1 MSMQASEFKQLF
13 LPLSRQ
19 IYWMAWRLTGNAE
32 EAEDLTQEV
41 YAQLWTKR
49 ESLSGISNPI
59 AYCSVLVRN
68 LYLNQTRKQR
78 LETTD
83 MIGVN
88 AVGDIYSLEDALV
101 EKQACEQ
108 VMRLI
113 GQLPEQQ
120 RKIVT
125 MHDVEGCSNE
135 EIRQQTGLASTHIR
149 VLLSR
154 ARKTIRQLFKN

>member
-1 MSMQASEFKQLF
+1 MQSSEFKQLF

-49 ESLSGISNPI
+49 ESLSGISKPK
-59 AYCSVLVRN
+59 AYCSILVRN
-68 LYLNQTRKQR
+68 IYLNQVRRQQIV
-78 LETTD
+78 TTD
-83 MIGVN
+83 I
-88 AVGDIYSLEDALV
+88 VGDHAYADGLSLEDAV
-101 EKQACEQ
+101 DQKQACEQ

-113 GQLPEQQ
+113 GQLPDQQ
-120 RKIVT
+120 RKVVT
-125 MHDVEGCSNE
+125 LHDVEGRSNE
-135 EIRQQTGLASTHIR
+135 EIRQQTGLNSTHIR

>member
-1 MSMQASEFKQLF
+1 MQASEFKQLF

-19 IYWMAWRLTGNAE
+19 IYWKAWRLTGNAE

-59 AYCSVLVRN
+59 AYCGVLVRN
-68 LYLNQTRKQR
+68 LYLNQVRKQR
-78 LETTD
+78 VETTEMARELFVAD
-83 MIGVN
+83 GN
-88 AVGDIYSLEDALV
+88 RLEDAI
-101 EKQACEQ
+101 EQRQACEQ

>member
-1 MSMQASEFKQLF
+1 MQASEFKQLF

-68 LYLNQTRKQR
+68 LYLNQVRKQR
-78 LETTD
+78 VETTEMARELFVAD
-83 MIGVN
+83 GNI
-88 AVGDIYSLEDALV
+88 LEDAI
-101 EKQACEQ
+101 EQKQACEQ

-120 RKIVT
+120 RKVVT

-135 EIRQQTGLASTHIR
+135 EIRQQTRLASTHVR

>member
-1 MSMQASEFKQLF
+1 MQASEFKQLF

-59 AYCSVLVRN
+59 AYCGVVVRN
-68 LYLNQTRKQR
+68 LYLNQVRKQR
-78 LETTD
+78 VETTEMARELFVAD
-83 MIGVN
+83 GN
-88 AVGDIYSLEDALV
+88 RLEDAI
-101 EKQACEQ
+101 EQRQACEQ

-120 RKIVT
+120 RKVVT

-135 EIRQQTGLASTHIR
+135 EIRQQTGLASTHVR

>member
-1 MSMQASEFKQLF
+1 MQASEFKQLF

-68 LYLNQTRKQR
+68 LYLNQVRKQR
-78 LETTD
+78 VETTEMARELFVAD
-83 MIGVN
+83 GN
-88 AVGDIYSLEDALV
+88 RLEDAI
-101 EKQACEQ
+101 EQRQACEQ

-120 RKIVT
+120 RKVVT

-135 EIRQQTGLASTHIR
+135 EIRQQTGLASTHVR

>member
-1 MSMQASEFKQLF
+1 MQASEFKQLF

-59 AYCSVLVRN
+59 AYCGVLVRN
-68 LYLNQTRKQR
+68 LYLNQVRKQR
-78 LETTD
+78 VETTEMARELFVAD
-83 MIGVN
+83 GN
-88 AVGDIYSLEDALV
+88 RLEDAI
-101 EKQACEQ
+101 EQRQACEQ

-120 RKIVT
+120 RKVVT

>member
-1 MSMQASEFKQLF
+1 MQASEFKQLF

-68 LYLNQTRKQR
+68 LYLNQVRKQR
-78 LETTD
+78 VETTEMARELFVAD
-83 MIGVN
+83 GN
-88 AVGDIYSLEDALV
+88 RLEDAI
-101 EKQACEQ
+101 EQRQACEQ

-120 RKIVT
+120 RKVVT

>member
-1 MSMQASEFKQLF
+1 MQASEFKQLF

-49 ESLSGISNPI
+49 DSLSGISNPI
-59 AYCSVLVRN
+59 AYCGVLVRN
-68 LYLNQTRKQR
+68 LYLNQVRKQR
-78 LETTD
+78 VETTEMARELFVAD
-83 MIGVN
+83 GN
-88 AVGDIYSLEDALV
+88 RLEEAI
-101 EKQACEQ
+101 EQRQACEQ

-120 RKIVT
+120 RKVVT

>member
-1 MSMQASEFKQLF
+1 MQASEFKQLF

-59 AYCSVLVRN
+59 AYCGVLVRN
-68 LYLNQTRKQR
+68 LYLNQVRKQR
-78 LETTD
+78 VETTEMARELFVAD
-83 MIGVN
+83 GN
-88 AVGDIYSLEDALV
+88 RLEDAI
-101 EKQACEQ
+101 EQRQACEQ

-120 RKIVT
+120 RKVVT

-135 EIRQQTGLASTHIR
+135 EIRQQTGLASTHVR

>member
-1 MSMQASEFKQLF
+1 MQASEFKQLF

-68 LYLNQTRKQR
+68 LYLNQVRKQR
-78 LETTD
+78 VETTEMARELFVAD
-83 MIGVN
+83 GN
-88 AVGDIYSLEDALV
+88 RLEDAI
-101 EKQACEQ
+101 EQRQACEQ

-135 EIRQQTGLASTHIR
+135 EIRKQTGLASTHVR

>member
-1 MSMQASEFKQLF
+1 MQASEFKQLF

-59 AYCSVLVRN
+59 AYCGVLVRN
-68 LYLNQTRKQR
+68 LYLNQVRKQR
-78 LETTD
+78 VETTEMARELFVAD
-83 MIGVN
+83 GN
-88 AVGDIYSLEDALV
+88 RLEDAI
-101 EKQACEQ
+101 EQRQACEQ

-120 RKIVT
+120 RKVVI

>member
-1 MSMQASEFKQLF
+1 MQASEFKQLF

-49 ESLSGISNPI
+49 ESLSDISNPI
-59 AYCSVLVRN
+59 AYCGVLVRN

-78 LETTD
+78 VETTD
-83 MIGVN
+83 MVGIH
-88 AVGDIYSLEDALV
+88 AVDDVHSLEDTMAQ
-101 EKQACEQ
+101 KHACEQ

-120 RKIVT
+120 RKVVT
-125 MHDVEGCSNE
+125 MHDVEGYSNE

-154 ARKTIRQLFKN
+154 ARKNIRLLFKN

>member
-1 MSMQASEFKQLF
+1 MQASEFKQLF

-59 AYCSVLVRN
+59 AYCGVLVRN
-68 LYLNQTRKQR
+68 LYLNQVRKQR
-78 LETTD
+78 VETTEMARELFVAD
-83 MIGVN
+83 GN
-88 AVGDIYSLEDALV
+88 RLEDAI
-101 EKQACEQ
+101 EQRQACEQ

-135 EIRQQTGLASTHIR
+135 EIRQQTGLASTHVR

>member
-1 MSMQASEFKQLF
+1 MQASEFKQLF

-49 ESLSGISNPI
+49 ESLSDISNPI
-59 AYCSVLVRN
+59 AYCGVLVRN
-68 LYLNQTRKQR
+68 LYLNQVRKQR
-78 LETTD
+78 VETTEMARELFVAD
-83 MIGVN
+83 GN
-88 AVGDIYSLEDALV
+88 RLEDAI
-101 EKQACEQ
+101 EQRQACEQ

-135 EIRQQTGLASTHIR
+135 EIRQQTGLASTHVR

>member
-1 MSMQASEFKQLF
+1 MQASEFKQLF

-68 LYLNQTRKQR
+68 LYLNQVRKQR
-78 LETTD
+78 VETTEMARELFVAD
-83 MIGVN
+83 GN
-88 AVGDIYSLEDALV
+88 RLEDAI
-101 EKQACEQ
+101 EQRQACEQ

-120 RKIVT
+120 RKVVT

-135 EIRQQTGLASTHIR
+135 EIRQQTGLASTHLR

>member
-1 MSMQASEFKQLF
+1 MQASEFKQLF

-68 LYLNQTRKQR
+68 LYLNQVRKQR
-78 LETTD
+78 VETTEMARELFVVD
-83 MIGVN
+83 GNI
-88 AVGDIYSLEDALV
+88 LEDAI
-101 EKQACEQ
+101 EQKQACEQ

-120 RKIVT
+120 RKVVT

>member
-1 MSMQASEFKQLF
+1 MQASEFKQLF

-49 ESLSGISNPI
+49 ESLSSISNPI

-68 LYLNQTRKQR
+68 LYLNQVRKQR
-78 LETTD
+78 VETTEMARELFVAD
-83 MIGVN
+83 GN
-88 AVGDIYSLEDALV
+88 RLEDAI
-101 EKQACEQ
+101 EQRQACEQ

-135 EIRQQTGLASTHIR
+135 EIRQQTGLASTHVR

>member
-1 MSMQASEFKQLF
+1 MQASEFKQLF

-68 LYLNQTRKQR
+68 LYLNQVRKQR
-78 LETTD
+78 VETTEMARELFVAD
-83 MIGVN
+83 GN
-88 AVGDIYSLEDALV
+88 RLEDAI
-101 EKQACEQ
+101 EQRQACEQ

>member
-1 MSMQASEFKQLF
+1 MQASEFKQLF

-68 LYLNQTRKQR
+68 LYLNQVRKQR
-78 LETTD
+78 VETTEMARELFVAD
-83 MIGVN
+83 GN
-88 AVGDIYSLEDALV
+88 RLEDAV
-101 EKQACEQ
+101 EQRQACEQ

-120 RKIVT
+120 RKVVT

-135 EIRQQTGLASTHIR
+135 EIRQQTGLASTHVR

>member
-1 MSMQASEFKQLF
+1 MQASEFKQLF

-59 AYCSVLVRN
+59 AYCGVLVRN
-68 LYLNQTRKQR
+68 LYLNQVRKQR
-78 LETTD
+78 VETTEMARD
-83 MIGVN
+83 LFVADGN
-88 AVGDIYSLEDALV
+88 RLEDAI
-101 EKQACEQ
+101 EQKQACEQ

-120 RKIVT
+120 RKVVT

>member
-1 MSMQASEFKQLF
+1 MQASEFKQLF

-59 AYCSVLVRN
+59 AYCGVLVRN
-68 LYLNQTRKQR
+68 LYLNQVRKQR
-78 LETTD
+78 VETTEMARELFVAD
-83 MIGVN
+83 GN
-88 AVGDIYSLEDALV
+88 RLEDAI
-101 EKQACEQ
+101 EQRQACEQ

>member
-1 MSMQASEFKQLF
+1 MQASEFKQLF

-68 LYLNQTRKQR
+68 LYLNQVRKQR
-78 LETTD
+78 VETTEMARELFVAD
-83 MIGVN
+83 GNI
-88 AVGDIYSLEDALV
+88 LEDAI
-101 EKQACEQ
+101 EQKQACEQ

-120 RKIVT
+120 RKVVT

-135 EIRQQTGLASTHIR
+135 EIRQQTGLASTHVR

>member
-1 MSMQASEFKQLF
+1 MQASEFKQLF

-41 YAQLWTKR
+41 YAQLWIKR

-59 AYCSVLVRN
+59 AYCGVLVRN
-68 LYLNQTRKQR
+68 LYLNQVRKQR
-78 LETTD
+78 VETTEMARD
-83 MIGVN
+83 LFVADGN
-88 AVGDIYSLEDALV
+88 RLEDAI
-101 EKQACEQ
+101 EQKQACEQ

-120 RKIVT
+120 RKVVT

>member
-1 MSMQASEFKQLF
+1 MQASEFKQLF

-49 ESLSGISNPI
+49 ESLSDISNPI
-59 AYCSVLVRN
+59 AYCGVLVRN
-68 LYLNQTRKQR
+68 LYLNQVRKQR
-78 LETTD
+78 VETTEMARELFVAD
-83 MIGVN
+83 GN
-88 AVGDIYSLEDALV
+88 SLEDAI
-101 EKQACEQ
+101 EQRQACEQ

-120 RKIVT
+120 RKVVT

-154 ARKTIRQLFKN
+154 ARKNIRQLFKN

>member
-1 MSMQASEFKQLF
+1 MQASEFKQLF

-68 LYLNQTRKQR
+68 LYLNQVRKQR
-78 LETTD
+78 VETTEMARELFVAD
-83 MIGVN
+83 GN
-88 AVGDIYSLEDALV
+88 RLEDAI
-101 EKQACEQ
+101 EQRQACEQ

-135 EIRQQTGLASTHIR
+135 EIRQQTGLASTHVR